1 MKDEVH
7 SWWHIAGW
15 VSMVLIIMGYYFNAN
30 QNPVCWVIWFVGNMI
45 MGLYCCE
52 KKTYPPAVLSFLIGL
67 MNIYGYISWT

>member
-1 MKDEVH
+1 MKDGVH

-30 QNPVCWVIWFVGNMI
+30 QNPVCWVIWFVGNII

-52 KKTYPPAVLSFLIGL
+52 KKTYPPHHGLI
-67 MNIYGYISWT
+67 NFITITYS